1 MPAQTAN
8 SAAKAR
14 EAAAAR
20 RRAAAQRSAGQSRPV
35 AAVKT
40 AAPVAST
47 QPETAQAAPVA
58 AYTAPSTPIVVNN
71 ASANKARAATERR
84 RIAAQRST
92 AQARQRTRPQPT
104 SVTTVADFASTPT
117 LQESVSSL
125 FGNEP
130 VTEETLDA
138 LCELVETDP
147 NALGVSGN
155 NVRAICR
162 NRRQQLATQGKVAMP
177 RRSSGRPN
185 GRHPR
190 LGIVLQGRDAARRHR
205 AQAARG
211 QHAEAPKAPRP
222 TGRMRPQRVPPKV
235 EVDET
240 LLGNAV
246 TGTQVSRVTANK
258 VTGGEAGTCRV
269 VTGTEYLG
277 ADHFDTICGTRP
289 EPNPPKV
296 GATLTSGGL
305 TVSGTEVGRSS
316 KVTGNESGSCRAVT
330 GTEYLGLEQFSAFCE
345 NKGLTVRAPKVV
357 AGTTARKQ
365 ITVTGV
371 DEARLQPV
379 TGNEPG
385 AGRSITGSQYADA
398 GAARLTINGPQKV
411 ALTHTIA
418 GREITG
424 TEVGRSVKV
433 TGDEYGSCR
442 PITGTEYVSSE
453 QFQSIC
459 KTQAPVR
466 SAKVGED
473 NSQKGQRIT
482 GNLVNRTEKVT
493 GNETA
498 AVGKVTG
505 SQYGDS
511 QVAERVPPKVYPMR
525 TLAGRHLTG
534 NRVDHGPKLTGD
546 DRGGCLSVTGTE
558 YYGKEHFA
566 GYCASEPP
574 PAPAKVH
581 VSRTQ
586 QGQTVSGTSLMMSE
600 HVTGNEYGA
609 QQHVSGTP
617 YLGTVEQATPPH
629 QHAHDHDH
637 GHEHGEGGHGFCC
650 DECAADHALKVQ
662 VAQARGMLP
671 PPPVMCHGCADNAVA
686 EMKQAARQAAAGFS
700 IQSPARAALG
710 RVTGNACGGG
720 RITSPGDRGTQTV
733 SGTPEFRYQQPIAAT
748 VTREPVAESTEPASP
763 RITGHGRD
771 DLRITGDDWGRS
783 QRMTGT
789 EGKWAQNRN
798 PTLRGMQQAMAMVN
812 AHTNKSLERPEAPP
826 VAKVT
831 GSSGNSAKGAV
842 ITVSGG
848 ARG

>member
-1 MPAQTAN
+1 MPAQPAN
-8 SAAKAR
+8 SADKAR

-35 AAVKT
+35 AAVK
-40 AAPVAST
+40 AVSAAST
-47 QPETAQAAPVA
+47 RLEPVQAAPVV
-58 AYTAPSTPIVVNN
+58 AYAAPSTSVVVAIN
-71 ASANKARAATERR
+71 ASANKAREAAERR
-84 RIAAQRST
+84 RSAAQRSGS
-92 AQARQRTRPQPT
+92 QARQRSQPVVAPAPAVAAYPT
-104 SVTTVADFASTPT
+104 STA
-117 LQESVSSL
+117 LENNLGSL

-130 VTEETLDA
+130 VTEEALDA
-138 LCELVETDP
+138 LCELVDADP

-155 NVRAICR
+155 SVRAICR
-162 NRRQQLATQGKVAMP
+162 NRRQQLAAQGKAAAP
-177 RRSSGRPN
+177 RRPGSRPN
-185 GRHPR
+185 GRNPR
-190 LGIVLQGRDAARRHR
+190 LGIVPQGRDAARQHR
-205 AQAARG
+205 VQAARG
-211 QHAEAPKAPRP
+211 QRPDAPAAPRP

-246 TGTQVSRVTANK
+246 TGTQVSRITANT
-258 VTGGEAGTCRV
+258 VTGGEAGTCRA

-277 ADHFDTICGTRP
+277 TDHFDTICGTRP

-296 GATLTSGGL
+296 GLTVTGGGL
-305 TVSGTEVGRSS
+305 AVSGTEVGRSG
-316 KVTGNESGSCRAVT
+316 KVTGDEVGSCRAVT

-345 NKGLTVRAPKVV
+345 NKGLTTRAPKVV

-365 ITVTGV
+365 LTVTGV

-385 AGRSITGSQYADA
+385 AGRSITGSQYSDA
-398 GAARLTINGPQKV
+398 GASRLTINGPQKV
-411 ALTHTIA
+411 ALTHTVA
-418 GREITG
+418 GREVTG
-424 TEVGRSVKV
+424 TEVGRSTKV

-442 PITGTEYVSSE
+442 PVTGTEYVSSE

-459 KTQAPVR
+459 KTQAPAR

-493 GNETA
+493 GNEAT

-511 QVAERVPPKVYPMR
+511 QVANRAPPKAYPMQ
-525 TLAGRHLTG
+525 TLAGRSLTG
-534 NRVDHGPKLTGD
+534 NRVDHSPKLTGD
-546 DRGGCLSVTGTE
+546 DRGGCLPVTGTE

-574 PAPAKVH
+574 PVPAKVH
-581 VSRTQ
+581 VGMTQ
-586 QGQTVSGTSLMMSE
+586 QGQHVSGISLMTSK

-617 YLGTVEQATPPH
+617 YLSVVEQAPH
-629 QHAHDHDH
+629 HHDH
-637 GHEHGEGGHGFCC
+637 GDGEHGFCC
-650 DECAADHALKVQ
+650 DECAADHLLKVK
-662 VAQARGMLP
+662 VAQARRMLP
-671 PPPVMCHGCADNAVA
+671 PPPVMCHGCADSAVA
-686 EMKQAARQAAAGFS
+686 EAKQAAQQAAASFS
-700 IQSPARAALG
+700 IQSPAQAALG
-710 RVTGNACGGG
+710 RVTGNAYEGAG
-720 RITSPGDRGTQTV
+720 RITGPGNRGNQVV
-733 SGTPEFRYQQPIAAT
+733 SGTPEFRYQQPAAAT
-748 VTREPVAESTEPASP
+748 VASEPVATSAEPAAS
-763 RITGHGRD
+763 RVTGDGRD
-771 DLRITGDDWGRS
+771 NLRITGDDWGRS

-789 EGKWAQNRN
+789 EGRWAQNRN
-798 PTLRGMQQAMAMVN
+798 PTLRGMQPAMAMVN
-812 AHTNKSLERPEAPP
+812 AHANKSLERPEAPP
-826 VAKVT
+826 IANVT
-831 GSSGNSAKGAV
+831 GSSGNSGKGAL

>member
-8 SAAKAR
+8 SAEKAR

-35 AAVKT
+35 AAVK
-40 AAPVAST
+40 AAPVASA
-47 QPETAQAAPVA
+47 QPEPVQAAPAA
-58 AYTAPSTPIVVNN
+58 AYAAPSTPVAVSN
-71 ASANKARAATERR
+71 ASANKAREAAERR
-84 RIAAQRST
+84 RIAAQRSG
-92 AQARQRTRPQPT
+92 AQARQRSRPA
-104 SVTTVADFASTPT
+104 VAPAPAVAAYPVSTA
-117 LQESVSSL
+117 LDDNLGSL
-125 FGNEP
+125 FGSEP
-130 VTEETLDA
+130 VTEEAMDA
-138 LCELVETDP
+138 LCELVEADP

-155 NVRAICR
+155 SVRAICR
-162 NRRQQLATQGKVAMP
+162 NRRQQLATQGKVAAP
-177 RRSSGRPN
+177 RRPGSRPN
-185 GRHPR
+185 GRNPR
-190 LGIVLQGRDAARRHR
+190 LGVVPQGRDAARQHR
-205 AQAARG
+205 VQAARG
-211 QHAEAPKAPRP
+211 QRPDAPAAPRP

-246 TGTQVSRVTANK
+246 TGTQVSRITANT
-258 VTGGEAGTCRV
+258 VTGGEAGTCRA

-277 ADHFDTICGTRP
+277 TDHFDTICGTRP

-296 GATLTSGGL
+296 GLTVTGGGL
-305 TVSGTEVGRSS
+305 AVSGTEVGRSS
-316 KVTGNESGSCRAVT
+316 KVTGDENGSCRAVT

-345 NKGLTVRAPKVV
+345 NKGLTTRAPKVV
-357 AGTTARKQ
+357 AGTTARKKL
-365 ITVTGV
+365 TVTGV

-398 GAARLTINGPQKV
+398 GASRLTINGPQKV

-418 GREITG
+418 GREVTG

-442 PITGTEYVSSE
+442 PVTGTEYVSSE

-459 KTQAPVR
+459 NTQAPAR

-493 GNETA
+493 GNEAT

-511 QVAERVPPKVYPMR
+511 QVAKRAPPKAYPMQ
-525 TLAGRHLTG
+525 TLAGRSLTG
-534 NRVDHGPKLTGD
+534 NRVDHSPKLTGD
-546 DRGGCLSVTGTE
+546 DRGGCLPITGTE

-566 GYCASEPP
+566 EHCASEPP
-574 PAPAKVH
+574 H
-581 VSRTQ
+581 D
-586 QGQTVSGTSLMMSE
+586 
-600 HVTGNEYGA
+600 
-609 QQHVSGTP
+609 
-617 YLGTVEQATPPH
+617 
-629 QHAHDHDH
+629 HAHGHDH
-637 GHEHGEGGHGFCC
+637 PHDHAHGEGEHGFCC
-650 DECAADHALKVQ
+650 DECAADHFAKVK
-662 VAQARGMLP
+662 VAQARRMLP
-671 PPPVMCHGCADNAVA
+671 PPPVMCHGCADSAVA
-686 EMKQAARQAAAGFS
+686 EMKQAAQQAAAGFS

-710 RVTGNACGGG
+710 RVTGSAYDGAG
-720 RITSPGDRGTQTV
+720 RITGPGNRGNQTV
-733 SGTPEFRYQQPIAAT
+733 SGTPEFRYQPPAAAT
-748 VTREPVAESTEPASP
+748 VASEPVAASAEPAAS
-763 RITGHGRD
+763 RVTGDGRD
-771 DLRITGDDWGRS
+771 NLRITGDDWGRS

-812 AHTNKSLERPEAPP
+812 AHANKSLERPEAPP

-831 GSSGNSAKGAV
+831 GSSGNSGKGAV

>member
-8 SAAKAR
+8 SAEKAR

-35 AAVKT
+35 AAVK
-40 AAPVAST
+40 AAPVASA
-47 QPETAQAAPVA
+47 QPETVQAAPAA
-58 AYTAPSTPIVVNN
+58 AYAAPSTPVVVSNTG
-71 ASANKARAATERR
+71 ANKAREAAEHR
-84 RIAAQRST
+84 RIAAQRSG
-92 AQARQRTRPQPT
+92 AQARQRSRPTVAPAPAVAAYPT
-104 SVTTVADFASTPT
+104 STALEDN
-117 LQESVSSL
+117 LGSL
-125 FGNEP
+125 FGSEP
-130 VTEETLDA
+130 VTEEAMDA

-155 NVRAICR
+155 SVRAICR
-162 NRRQQLATQGKVAMP
+162 NRRQQQATQGKAAAP
-177 RRSSGRPN
+177 RRPGSRPVGRN
-185 GRHPR
+185 PR
-190 LGIVLQGRDAARRHR
+190 MGVVPQGRDAARQHR
-205 AQAARG
+205 VQAARG
-211 QHAEAPKAPRP
+211 QRPDAPAAPRP
-222 TGRMRPQRVPPKV
+222 TGRMRPQHVPPKV
-235 EVDET
+235 EIDET

-246 TGTQVSRVTANK
+246 TGTQVSRITANT
-258 VTGGEAGTCRV
+258 VTGGEAGTCRA

-277 ADHFDTICGTRP
+277 TDHFDTICGTRP

-296 GATLTSGGL
+296 GLTVTGGGL
-305 TVSGTEVGRSS
+305 AVSGTEVGRSK
-316 KVTGNESGSCRAVT
+316 KVTGDESGSCRAVT

-345 NKGLTVRAPKVV
+345 NKGLTTRAPKVV

-365 ITVTGV
+365 LTVTGV

-379 TGNEPG
+379 TGNESG
-385 AGRSITGSQYADA
+385 AGRSVTGSQYSDA
-398 GAARLTINGPQKV
+398 GASRLTINGPQKV
-411 ALTHTIA
+411 ALTHTVA
-418 GREITG
+418 GREVTG
-424 TEVGRSVKV
+424 TEVGRSIKV

-442 PITGTEYVSSE
+442 PVTGTEYVSSE

-459 KTQAPVR
+459 NTQAPAR

-493 GNETA
+493 GNEAT

-511 QVAERVPPKVYPMR
+511 QVPSRAPTKAYPMQ
-525 TLAGRHLTG
+525 TLAGRSLTG
-534 NRVDHGPKLTGD
+534 NAVDHSPKLTGD
-546 DRGGCLSVTGTE
+546 DRGGCLPVTGME

-581 VSRTQ
+581 VGMTQ
-586 QGQTVSGTSLMMSE
+586 QGQTVSGISLMTSK

-617 YLGTVEQATPPH
+617 YLSVVEQAPH
-629 QHAHDHDH
+629 HHAHGHDH
-637 GHEHGEGGHGFCC
+637 HHDHEHGEGEHGFCC
-650 DECAADHALKVQ
+650 DECAADHFAKVK
-662 VAQARGMLP
+662 VAQARRMLP
-671 PPPVMCHGCADNAVA
+671 PPPVMCHGCADSAVA
-686 EMKQAARQAAAGFS
+686 EMKQVAQQAAAGFS

-710 RVTGNACGGG
+710 RVTGNAYEGAG
-720 RITSPGDRGTQTV
+720 RITGPGNRGNQTV
-733 SGTPEFRYQQPIAAT
+733 SGTPEFRYQQPAAAT
-748 VTREPVAESTEPASP
+748 VASEPVAVNAEPAAS
-763 RITGHGRD
+763 RVTGDGRD
-771 DLRITGDDWGRS
+771 NLRITGGDWGRS

-789 EGKWAQNRN
+789 EGAWAQNRN
-798 PTLRGMQQAMAMVN
+798 PTLRGSQQAMAMVN
-812 AHTNKSLERPEAPP
+812 AHANKSLERPEAPP
-826 VAKVT
+826 IAKVT
-831 GSSGNSAKGAV
+831 GSSGNSGKGAL

>member
-8 SAAKAR
+8 SAEKAR

-35 AAVKT
+35 AAVK
-40 AAPVAST
+40 AAPVASA
-47 QPETAQAAPVA
+47 QPETVQAAPAV
-58 AYTAPSTPIVVNN
+58 AYTAPSTPVVVNN
-71 ASANKARAATERR
+71 ASANKAREAAERR
-84 RIAAQRST
+84 RIAAQRSG
-92 AQARQRTRPQPT
+92 AQARQRSRPTVAPAPAVAAYPT
-104 SVTTVADFASTPT
+104 STALEDN
-117 LQESVSSL
+117 LGSL
-125 FGNEP
+125 FGSEP
-130 VTEETLDA
+130 VTEEAMDA

-155 NVRAICR
+155 SVRAICR
-162 NRRQQLATQGKVAMP
+162 NRRQQQAAQGKAAAP
-177 RRSSGRPN
+177 RRPGSRPN
-185 GRHPR
+185 GRNPR
-190 LGIVLQGRDAARRHR
+190 LGVVPQGRDAARQHR
-205 AQAARG
+205 VQAARG
-211 QHAEAPKAPRP
+211 QRPDAPAAPRP

-235 EVDET
+235 EIDET

-246 TGTQVSRVTANK
+246 TGTQVSRITANT
-258 VTGGEAGTCRV
+258 VTGGEAGTCRA

-296 GATLTSGGL
+296 GLTVTGGGL
-305 TVSGTEVGRSS
+305 AVSGTEIGRSK
-316 KVTGNESGSCRAVT
+316 KVTGDENGSCRAVT

-345 NKGLTVRAPKVV
+345 NKGLTTRAPKVV

-385 AGRSITGSQYADA
+385 AGRSITGSQYSDA
-398 GAARLTINGPQKV
+398 GASRLTINGPQKV

-418 GREITG
+418 GREVTG

-442 PITGTEYVSSE
+442 PVTGTEYVSSE

-459 KTQAPVR
+459 NTQAPAR

-493 GNETA
+493 GNEA
-498 AVGKVTG
+498 VAVGKVTG

-511 QVAERVPPKVYPMR
+511 QVANRAPPKAYPMQ
-525 TLAGRHLTG
+525 TLAGRSLTG
-534 NRVDHGPKLTGD
+534 NRVDHSPKLTGD
-546 DRGGCLSVTGTE
+546 DRGGCLPVTGTE

-581 VSRTQ
+581 VGMTQ
-586 QGQTVSGTSLMMSE
+586 HGQHVSGISLATSS

-609 QQHVSGTP
+609 QQHVSGTT
-617 YLGTVEQATPPH
+617 YADAVEQQA
-629 QHAHDHDH
+629 AHD
-637 GHEHGEGGHGFCC
+637 HEHGEGEHGFCC
-650 DECAADHALKVQ
+650 DECAADHFAKVK
-662 VAQARGMLP
+662 VAQARRMLP
-671 PPPVMCHGCADNAVA
+671 PPPVMCHGCADSAVA
-686 EMKQAARQAAAGFS
+686 EMKQAAQQAAAGFS

-710 RVTGNACGGG
+710 RITGSAYEGTG
-720 RITSPGDRGTQTV
+720 RITGPGNRGNQTV
-733 SGTPEFRYQQPIAAT
+733 SGTPEFRYQPPAAAT
-748 VTREPVAESTEPASP
+748 VASEPVTVSAEPAAS
-763 RITGHGRD
+763 RVTGDGRD
-771 DLRITGDDWGRS
+771 NLRITGDDWGRS

-812 AHTNKSLERPEAPP
+812 AHANKSLERPEAPP

-831 GSSGNSAKGAV
+831 GSSGNSGKGAL